1 MGNQQIIE
9 NINKSVLKTDLP
21 PLEPGDTVNVHVRIV
36 EGEKERIQ
44 IFSGVLIARHG
55 RGINEMVTVRR
66 VVDDVGIERKF
77 PVHSP
82 LIAKYEILRRG
93 DARRAK
99 LYFLRDRVGKSRRL
113 RDRRR
118 RMGGDA
124 GSPGG
129 STGGEKGS
137 AAFVIKKAKDGQFFF
152 HLKAGNGQTILV
164 SEMYKAHASAIN
176 GIESIKKN
184 SVLDERYEKL
194 SSKTGEPYFVL
205 KAGNHEVIGTSE
217 MYSAESGRDGGIA
230 SVKAR
235 AVAATIDDQS
245 KA

>member
-44 IFSGVLIARHG
+44 IFSGVLISRHG
-55 RGINEMVTVRR
+55 RGINEMITVRR

-77 PVHSP
+77 PIHSP

-118 RMGGDA
+118 RMGGDSVSA
-124 GSPGG
+124 
-129 STGGEKGS
+129 TGEKGS
-137 AAFVIKKAKDGQFFF
+137 ATFVIKKAKDGQFYF
-152 HLKAGNGQTILV
+152 HLKSGNGQTVLV

-184 SVLDERYEKL
+184 AGMDERYEKL
-194 SSKTGEPYFVL
+194 ASKSGEPYFVL

-235 AVAATIDDQS
+235 AAAATIDDQS
-245 KA
+245 KE